1 MPTENKLAAKRQR
14 CEQVNLVIQIIANHG
29 HRFFFSQSNQ
39 AFACMQ
45 VDDRGKVWFI
55 DDYSQKRIYTH
66 PTTWGGRWKGFSHG
80 GTLKSLVEQFR
91 DYICT
96 GEQISSAY
104 LGLQRSWDE
113 SNIWG
118 YEEESM
124 KAVREQAGL
133 LPVFRPTVQE
143 AA

>member
-1 MPTENKLAAKRQR
+1 M
-14 CEQVNLVIQIIANHG
+14 
-29 HRFFFSQSNQ
+29 
-39 AFACMQ
+39 
-45 VDDRGKVWFI
+45 
-55 DDYSQKRIYTH
+55 
-66 PTTWGGRWKGFSHG
+66 
-80 GTLKSLVEQFR
+80 EQFR